1 MNTLIF
7 NVNDLALL
15 LLIAQSGLL
24 TLILLLVRDKAGTG
38 NGWLA
43 GLLMAFALQA
53 LDTIMY
59 WSIPLKTVMADWAG
73 VWPFWLLKWVPFVQG
88 PLLYAYVRTRM
99 VGDVFSWRRDYKH
112 LIPLLLYPLLLIVIF
127 WQLRDGHLEQGVY
140 NYGAWFASEAFI
152 LMLWAYKVSALGYG
166 ARCIW
171 YLRRHAKHLEQA
183 YSNPALAQPTWLYMV
198 VGGFAGLWCWH
209 FMGGIAELLA
219 WQQVSHVIGV
229 IVNYLSFAFI
239 TSLVFYS
246 LLKSQVVAPRLPE
259 PDANTQVQAPSQSD
273 QAAAAGLE
281 VLLQEQSLYLN
292 PELTVEDLAR
302 AARLPDRQVS
312 HLINN
317 CLGKNFFEFI
327 NEARVE
333 AAKRLLTEG
342 SWSIQ
347 RVLEES
353 GFNSKATFNRIFK
366 RYVELTPSDYRR
378 QNKTTD

>member
-24 TLILLLVRDKAGTG
+24 TLILLLVRGKAGTG
-38 NGWLA
+38 NGLLA

-53 LDTIMY
+53 LDTIVY
-59 WSIPLKTVMADWAG
+59 WSLPLKTVVAAWAG

-88 PLLYAYVRTRM
+88 PLLYAYVRTRIT
-99 VGDVFSWRRDYKH
+99 GDAFSWRRDSKH
-112 LIPLLLYPLLLIVIF
+112 FVPVLMYPLLVAIIV
-127 WQLRDGHLEQGVY
+127 WQLRGGGFEQGVY
-140 NYGAWFASEAFI
+140 EYGAWFNSEAFI
-152 LMLWAYKVSALGYG
+152 FMLWAYKVSALGYG

-198 VGGFAGLWCWH
+198 VGGFVGLWSWH
-209 FMGGIAELLA
+209 FMGGLAEFFT
-219 WQQVSHVIGV
+219 WQQVSHVMGV
-229 IVNYLSFAFI
+229 MVNYFSFAFI

-246 LLKSQVVAPRLPE
+246 LLKSQVVAPPL
-259 PDANTQVQAPSQSD
+259 PDADGQPQSPSPSD
-273 QAAAAGLE
+273 LAAAARLQE
-281 VLLQEQSLYLN
+281 LLQEQSLYLN

-302 AARLPDRQVS
+302 AARIPDRQVS

-317 CLGKNFFEFI
+317 CLGKNFFEFV

-333 AAKRLLTEG
+333 TAKQLLVEG

-366 RYVELTPSDYRR
+366 RYVEQTPSDYRR
-378 QNKTTD
+378 QNKAAK

>member
-24 TLILLLVRDKAGTG
+24 TLILLLVREKAGTG
-38 NGWLA
+38 NGLLA

-53 LDTIMY
+53 LDTLMY
-59 WSIPLKTVMADWAG
+59 WSLPLKSAVASAG
-73 VWPFWLLKWVPFVQG
+73 VWPFWLFKWVPFVQG
-88 PLLYAYVRTRM
+88 PLLYAYVRTRIA
-99 VGDVFSWRRDYKH
+99 GDSLSWRRDSKH
-112 LIPLLLYPLLLIVIF
+112 FIPVLLYPLLVAVIF
-127 WQLRDGHLEQGVY
+127 WQLRGGNLEQGIY
-140 NYGAWFASEAFI
+140 AYGAWFASEVFI
-152 LMLWAYKVSALGYG
+152 LMLWAYKVSALAYG

-183 YSNPALAQPTWLYMV
+183 YSNPALAEPTWLYMV
-198 VGGFAGLWCWH
+198 VGGFVGLWAWH
-209 FMGGIAELLA
+209 FMGGLAELLA
-219 WQQVSHVIGV
+219 LQQLSHVMGV
-229 IVNYLSFAFI
+229 LVNYFSFAFI

-246 LLKSQVVAPRLPE
+246 LLKSQVVAPPLAAPE
-259 PDANTQVQAPSQSD
+259 ASIQRPNLSD
-273 QAAAAGLE
+273 QNAAKALQ

-302 AARLPDRQVS
+302 AARIPERQVS
-312 HLINN
+312 HLINT
-317 CLGKNFFEFI
+317 CLGKNFFEFV

-333 AAKRLLTEG
+333 MAKRLLVEG
-342 SWSIQ
+342 DWSIQ

-366 RYVELTPSDYRR
+366 RYVTQTPSDYRR
-378 QNKTTD
+378 QNKAP